1 MKLDTVGFIGCGNM
15 GSAMINGIINKNIL
29 NPAEIYAYDNDTE
42 KLNEI
47 CSELNISAA
56 SSTKEVAENCKY
68 IILAIKPHVVRPV
81 LDELKAFISDYNI
94 IISIA
99 AGVTVKSL
107 ISASRTNR
115 VVRVMPN
122 TPALVGEAAS
132 AIVFDKN
139 IIDVT
144 EQKFIV
150 ELLKTL
156 GKTYI
161 IDEKL
166 MDAVGAVSGSGP
178 AYVYMFI
185 EALADAGVLGGLNR
199 KMAYE
204 LAAQTVLGSAKMVLE
219 TGKHPGAL
227 KDDVCSPGGSTIE
240 GVKSFEENG
249 FRGAI
254 IDAAVAVM
262 DKTKKMSEEQ

>member
-1 MKLDTVGFIGCGNM
+1 MAGEKVGFIGCGNM
-15 GSAMINGIINKNIL
+15 GGAMIGGVIRKNLLDKKNI
-29 NPAEIYAYDNDTE
+29 YVYDTDTE
-42 KLNEI
+42 KLNKF
-47 CSELNISAA
+47 CSELEINAA
-56 SSTKEVAENCKY
+56 TSLKEIVSNCKY
-68 IILAIKPHVVRPV
+68 IILAIKPNVCKPV
-81 LDELKAFISDYNI
+81 LSELASYLNGDNV

-99 AGVTVKSL
+99 AGVTVKV
-107 ISASRTNR
+107 IKEASKSNR

-122 TPALVGEAAS
+122 TPALVGEGAS
-132 AIVFDKN
+132 AIVFNEFIDAEEQQF
-139 IIDVT
+139 II
-144 EQKFIV
+144 
-150 ELLKTL
+150 ELFKTL
-156 GKTYI
+156 GKAYI
-161 IDEKL
+161 VPEKL

-178 AYVYMFI
+178 AYVYIFI
-185 EALADAGVLGGLNR
+185 EALADAGVLGGLSR
-199 KMAYE
+199 QLSYE

-262 DKTKKMSEEQ
+262 NKTIKMAEEQ

>member
-1 MKLDTVGFIGCGNM
+1 MKENKIGFIGCGNM
-15 GSAMINGIINKNIL
+15 GSAMIGGIINKNIL
-29 NPAEIYAYDNDTE
+29 DSKDIYVYDNNTE
-42 KLNEI
+42 KLYNF
-47 CSELNISAA
+47 CGELN
-56 SSTKEVAENCKY
+56 STPAKTAKELAEKCKY
-68 IILAIKPHVVRPV
+68 IILAVKPYVVKPV
-81 LDELKAFISDYNI
+81 LNEIKDIINAETI

-99 AGVTVKSL
+99 AGVTVKVLKEAS
-107 ISASRTNR
+107 ISER

-122 TPALVGEAAS
+122 TPALVGEGVS
-132 AIVFDKN
+132 AVVFNEKINSEEKD
-139 IIDVT
+139 
-144 EQKFIV
+144 FIL

-156 GKTYI
+156 GPAYVV
-161 IDEKL
+161 DEKL

-185 EALADAGVLGGLNR
+185 EALADAGVLGGLDR
-199 KMAYE
+199 QLSYK

-249 FRGAI
+249 FRGSI

-262 DKTKKMSEEQ
+262 NKTKKMAEEQ

>member
-1 MKLDTVGFIGCGNM
+1 MKLESVGFIGCGNM
-15 GSAMINGIINKNIL
+15 GSAMINGLIRKNVL
-29 NPAEIYAYDNDTE
+29 DPKGIYAFDNDSE
-42 KLNEI
+42 KLSAL
-47 CSELNISAA
+47 CTKLNINAA
-56 SSTKEVAENCKY
+56 SSVVDIAQKCKY
-68 IILAIKPHVVRPV
+68 IILAVKPYVVKTV
-81 LDELKAFISDYNI
+81 LNEMNTYLLDSNI

-99 AGVTVKSL
+99 AGVTSRAL
-107 ISASRTNR
+107 SDASDTKR

-122 TPALVGEAAS
+122 TPALVGEGAS
-132 AIVFDKN
+132 AVVFNKN
-139 IIDVT
+139 IDIT
-144 EQKFIV
+144 EQQFII
-150 ELLKTL
+150 ELLETL

-199 KMAYE
+199 QMAYE

-249 FRGAI
+249 FRGTI
-254 IDAAVAVM
+254 INAAVAVM
-262 DKTKKMSEEQ
+262 NKTKKMAEEQ